1 MSNEQ
6 YLSAFVREDR
16 LNRRRFLRLVAAGAA
31 GSALTGVL
39 AACGESSAPA
49 ATAASTTIAG
59 TTATGVGSA
68 TTDLTKLLEAAKKE
82 GAVSWYTGY
91 YAQEVVDAVGKA
103 FTEKYPGVKVEAV
116 RNASQVVWQKLQ
128 QEQQAGLKVADVF
141 SSTDPSHFLQL
152 KDDKKLVAYKPS
164 GIDALLPSIRSVDS
178 DNLYM
183 IGSIGIVLPCYNTK
197 KVTADQAPKRWKDFL
212 DSKWDKQISIGH
224 PAASGFVG
232 QWVMSMETEF
242 GWTYMDQLNALHPK
256 IGRSINDTV
265 TDLVS
270 GERQIAAGPLGQ
282 ILANKN
288 RGNPVDMLLPE
299 DGAILVP
306 SPSGVL
312 TDAPHPNAAKLFI
325 EYMTSKEYSELL
337 AKFSEVPLRSDVSFS
352 GIPPLDTVKFQ
363 QRAPQEIR
371 DRLPG
376 VIDHFQKTFGI

>member
-1 MSNEQ
+1 MSNDER
-6 YLSAFVREDR
+6 LSVLVRKDC
-16 LNRRRFLRLVAAGAA
+16 LDRRRFLRLVAVGAA
-31 GSALTGVL
+31 GTALTGLL
-39 AACGESSAPA
+39 AACGGSGTAPMATTA
-49 ATAASTTIAG
+49 ATGGVAADPA
-59 TTATGVGSA
+59 
-68 TTDLTKLLEAAKKE
+68 KLLDAAKKE

-103 FTEKYPGVKVEAV
+103 FTDKYPGVKVEAV

-128 QEQQAGLKVADVF
+128 QEQQAGLKVADVL

-152 KDDKKLVAYKPS
+152 KDEKKLVAYKPS
-164 GIDALLPSIRSVDS
+164 GIDALLPSIRSVDA

-183 IGSIGIVLPCYNTK
+183 IGSIGIVLPSYNTK
-197 KVTADQAPKRWKDFL
+197 KITADQAPKRWKDFL
-212 DSKWDKQISIGH
+212 DPKWDKQISIGH

-242 GWTYMDQLNALHPK
+242 GWTYMEQLNALHPK

-282 ILANKN
+282 MLANKS
-288 RGNPVDMLLPE
+288 RGNPVDVLFPE
-299 DGAILVP
+299 DGAIIIP

-312 TDAPHPNAAKLFI
+312 KDAPHPNAAKLFV
-325 EYMTSKEYSELL
+325 EFMTTKEYSDVL
-337 AKFSEVPLRSDVSFS
+337 AKFSEVPIRSDVPFA
-352 GIPPLDTVKFQ
+352 GIPPLDTLKFQ
-363 QRAPQEIR
+363 QRTPQEIR

>member
-1 MSNEQ
+1 MSNDER
-6 YLSAFVREDR
+6 LSVLVRKDC
-16 LNRRRFLRLVAAGAA
+16 LDRRRFLRLVAVGAA
-31 GSALTGVL
+31 GTALTGLL
-39 AACGESSAPA
+39 AACGGSGTAPMATTA
-49 ATAASTTIAG
+49 ATGGVAADPA
-59 TTATGVGSA
+59 
-68 TTDLTKLLEAAKKE
+68 KLLDAAKKE

-103 FTEKYPGVKVEAV
+103 FTDKYPGVKVEAV

-128 QEQQAGLKVADVF
+128 QEQQAGLKVADVL

-152 KDDKKLVAYKPS
+152 KDEKKLVAYKPS
-164 GIDALLPSIRSVDS
+164 GIDALLPSIRSVDA

-183 IGSIGIVLPCYNTK
+183 IGSIGIVLPSYNTK

-212 DSKWDKQISIGH
+212 DPKWDKQISIGH

-242 GWTYMDQLNALHPK
+242 GWTYMEQLNALHPK

-282 ILANKN
+282 MLANKS
-288 RGNPVDMLLPE
+288 RGNPVDVLFPE
-299 DGAILVP
+299 DGAIIIP

-312 TDAPHPNAAKLFI
+312 KDAPHPNAAKLFV
-325 EYMTSKEYSELL
+325 EFMTTKEYSDVL
-337 AKFSEVPLRSDVSFS
+337 AKFSEVPIRSDVPFA
-352 GIPPLDTVKFQ
+352 GIPPLDTLKFQ
-363 QRAPQEIR
+363 QRTPQEIR

>member
-1 MSNEQ
+1 MSNDER
-6 YLSAFVREDR
+6 LSVLVRKDC
-16 LNRRRFLRLVAAGAA
+16 LDRRRFLRLVAVGAA
-31 GSALTGVL
+31 GTALTGLL
-39 AACGESSAPA
+39 AACGGSGTA
-49 ATAASTTIAG
+49 ATA
-59 TTATGVGSA
+59 TTAATGGVA
-68 TTDLTKLLEAAKKE
+68 ADPAKLLDAAKKE

-103 FTEKYPGVKVEAV
+103 FTDKYPGVKVEAV

-128 QEQQAGLKVADVF
+128 QEQQAGLKVADVL

-152 KDDKKLVAYKPS
+152 KDEKKLVAYKPS
-164 GIDALLPSIRSVDS
+164 GIDALLPSIRSVDA

-183 IGSIGIVLPCYNTK
+183 IGSIGIVLPSYNTK

-212 DSKWDKQISIGH
+212 DPKWDKQISIGH

-242 GWTYMDQLNALHPK
+242 GWTYMEQLNALHPK

-282 ILANKN
+282 MLANKS
-288 RGNPVDMLLPE
+288 RGNPVDVLFPE
-299 DGAILVP
+299 DGAIIIP

-312 TDAPHPNAAKLFI
+312 KDAPHPNAAKLFV
-325 EYMTSKEYSELL
+325 EFMTTKEYSDVL
-337 AKFSEVPLRSDVSFS
+337 AKFSEVPIRSDVPFA
-352 GIPPLDTVKFQ
+352 GIPPLDTLKFQ
-363 QRAPQEIR
+363 QRTPQEIR

>member
-1 MSNEQ
+1 MSNDEH
-6 YLSAFVREDR
+6 LSVLVRKDR
-16 LNRRRFLRLVAAGAA
+16 LDRRRFLRLVAAGAA
-31 GSALTGVL
+31 GSALTGLL
-39 AACGESSAPA
+39 AACGGSGAAPT
-49 ATAASTTIAG
+49 ATAA
-59 TTATGVGSA
+59 ATGGVA
-68 TTDLTKLLEAAKKE
+68 ADPAKLFDAAKKE

-128 QEQQAGLKVADVF
+128 QEQQAGLKVADVL

-152 KDDKKLVAYKPS
+152 KDEKKLVAYKPS
-164 GIDALLPSIRSVDS
+164 GIDALLPSIRSVDA

-183 IGSIGIVLPCYNTK
+183 IGSIGIVLPSYNTK

-212 DSKWDKQISIGH
+212 DPKWDKQISIGH

-242 GWTYMDQLNALHPK
+242 GWTYMEQLNALHPK

-282 ILANKN
+282 MLANKS
-288 RGNPVDMLLPE
+288 RGNPVDVLFPE
-299 DGAILVP
+299 DGAIIIP

-312 TDAPHPNAAKLFI
+312 KDAPHPNAAKLFV
-325 EYMTSKEYSELL
+325 EFMTTKEYSDVL
-337 AKFSEVPLRSDVSFS
+337 AKFSEVPIRSDVPFA
-352 GIPPLDTVKFQ
+352 GIPPLDTLKFQ
-363 QRAPQEIR
+363 QRTPQEIR

>member
-1 MSNEQ
+1 MSNDER
-6 YLSAFVREDR
+6 LSVLVRKDC
-16 LNRRRFLRLVAAGAA
+16 LDRRRFLRLVAVGAA
-31 GSALTGVL
+31 GTALTGLL
-39 AACGESSAPA
+39 AACGGSGTAPTATTA
-49 ATAASTTIAG
+49 ATGGVAADPA
-59 TTATGVGSA
+59 
-68 TTDLTKLLEAAKKE
+68 KLLDAAKKE

-103 FTEKYPGVKVEAV
+103 FTDKYPGVKVEAV

-128 QEQQAGLKVADVF
+128 QEQQAGLKVADVL

-152 KDDKKLVAYKPS
+152 KDEKKLVAYKPS
-164 GIDALLPSIRSVDS
+164 GIDALLPSIRSVDA

-183 IGSIGIVLPCYNTK
+183 IGSIGIVLPSYNTK

-212 DSKWDKQISIGH
+212 DPKWDKQISIGH

-242 GWTYMDQLNALHPK
+242 GWTYMEQLNALHPK

-282 ILANKN
+282 MLANKS
-288 RGNPVDMLLPE
+288 RGNPVDVLFPE
-299 DGAILVP
+299 DGAIIIP

-312 TDAPHPNAAKLFI
+312 KDAPHPNAAKLFV
-325 EYMTSKEYSELL
+325 EFMTTKEYSDVL
-337 AKFSEVPLRSDVSFS
+337 AKFSEVPIRSDVPFA
-352 GIPPLDTVKFQ
+352 GIPPLDTLKFQ
-363 QRAPQEIR
+363 QRTPQEIR

>member
-1 MSNEQ
+1 MSNDEH
-6 YLSAFVREDR
+6 LSVLVRKDR
-16 LNRRRFLRLVAAGAA
+16 LDRRRFLRLVAAGAA
-31 GSALTGVL
+31 GSALTGLL
-39 AACGESSAPA
+39 AACGGSGAAPTATTA
-49 ATAASTTIAG
+49 ATGGVAADPA
-59 TTATGVGSA
+59 
-68 TTDLTKLLEAAKKE
+68 KLFDAAKKE

-128 QEQQAGLKVADVF
+128 QEQQAGLKVADVL

-152 KDDKKLVAYKPS
+152 KDEKKLVAYRPS
-164 GIDALLPSIRSVDS
+164 GIDALLPSIRSVDA

-183 IGSIGIVLPCYNTK
+183 IGSIGIVLPSYNTK

-212 DSKWDKQISIGH
+212 DPKWDKQISIGH

-242 GWTYMDQLNALHPK
+242 GWTYMEQLNALHPK

-282 ILANKN
+282 MLANKS
-288 RGNPVDMLLPE
+288 RGNPVDVLFPE
-299 DGAILVP
+299 DGAIIIP

-312 TDAPHPNAAKLFI
+312 KDAPHPNAAKLFV
-325 EYMTSKEYSELL
+325 EFMTTKEYSDVL
-337 AKFSEVPLRSDVSFS
+337 AKFSEVPIRSDVPFA
-352 GIPPLDTVKFQ
+352 GIPPLDTLKFQ
-363 QRAPQEIR
+363 QRTPQEIR